1 MAISGEDRYAPA
13 GDSGGGK
20 VWNLCRMPFWQAGG
34 APAPAASSSSGIHHS
49 AGRYGHE
56 AVVAGDGVA
65 QGAPAGSIS
74 SVAKSLLPARR
85 RLRLDPPNKLYFP
98 YEPGKQVKS
107 AIRIKNT
114 SKSHVAFKFQTT
126 APKSCFMRP
135 PGAILAPGETIIAT
149 VFKFVEHPEN
159 NENVLQ
165 KCKLK
170 FKILSLKVKGAME
183 YAPELFDEQKDQA
196 VVEKILRVVFLD
208 AENPGP
214 QLEKLNN
221 RLAEAEAALEA
232 RKKPPEENGP
242 KIVGE
247 GLVID
252 EWKERR
258 ERYLAQQQVEV
269 VDSV

>member
-1 MAISGEDRYAPA
+1 MAISGEERHASA
-13 GDSGGGK
+13 GGDTGGGK
-20 VWNLCRMPFWQAGG
+20 LWNLCRMPFRQAGG
-34 APAPAASSSSGIHHS
+34 APAPAPPQSSSSGIHHS

-56 AVVAGDGVA
+56 APVAGDGGA
-65 QGAPAGSIS
+65 QGASAGSIS

-85 RLRLDPPNKLYFP
+85 RLRLDPANKLYFP

-114 SKSHVAFKFQTT
+114 SKSHVAFKF
-126 APKSCFMRP
+126 
-135 PGAILAPGETIIAT
+135 
-149 VFKFVEHPEN
+149 
-159 NENVLQ
+159 
-165 KCKLK
+165 
-170 FKILSLKVKGAME
+170 
-183 YAPELFDEQKDQA
+183 DEQKDQA
-196 VVEKILRVVFLD
+196 VVEKILKVVFLD
-208 AENPGP
+208 INGQSP

-221 RLAEAEAALEA
+221 QIAEAEAALEA